1 MGEGIINYPGL
12 SIPGTIKSMP
22 VASGYSIK
30 RNQWV
35 SNLAVGT
42 VSLKGSLYY
51 YEPVYIG
58 DLSNNRFFIIYNK
71 SNSSGSSKKLQLD
84 LIQTYSNGTLSVL
97 STEELESSVSI
108 TRNVAGLHLSGDN
121 YVICYMTTY
130 KKVKHLAFNVD
141 NTINITTLHE
151 NKYRDSSNFK
161 GCYMIR
167 GAGPDEYYFAMLQG
181 NDSDGSSIGHGNGAS
196 IIGVV
201 EDLAEFD
208 EYTGSLGGFCLYNGI
223 LYFLFEGRNYDY
235 IITMNASSLS
245 IISKTQQ
252 SVYNPSGSS
261 SVDLGDGL
269 IFCGTYSSSVGMYNW
284 VVYDVKSNTIK
295 YSGAIPSFEPNVCF
309 HKYGDIT
316 YLSGI
321 SNTYDSGH
329 YIKIVNSA
337 GSVLVSKESQPLNA
351 STVNTNVNS
360 FTVKFENNFFS
371 VLFSSSND
379 GLSGPFDVNYY
390 PGIVGV
396 VPYSGSN
403 LVGIATSDGNVVV
416 DVKVPTIS

>member
-1 MGEGIINYPGL
+1 MGEGIINYPSL
-12 SIPGTIKSMP
+12 SIPGIIKSMP
-22 VASGYSIK
+22 VASGYSIQ

-35 SNLAVGT
+35 SNIATGT
-42 VSLKGSLYY
+42 ASLKGSLYY
-51 YEPVYIG
+51 YEPLYIG
-58 DLSNNRFFIIYNK
+58 DLSNNRFFVIYRK
-71 SNSSGSSKKLQLD
+71 SNRSGSSDKLQLD
-84 LIQTYSNGTLSVL
+84 LIQTYSNGTSSVL
-97 STEELESSVSI
+97 STQDLEPDHGGDEY
-108 TRNVAGLHLSGDN
+108 VAGLHLSGDN

-130 KKVKHLAFNVD
+130 KKVKHLAFNSD

-161 GCYMIR
+161 GCYITR

-181 NDSDGSSIGHGNGAS
+181 NQSDGSSIGHGNGAS
-196 IIGVV
+196 LINVV
-201 EDLAEFD
+201 EDLSQFD
-208 EYTGSLGGFCLYNGI
+208 EFVGNLGGFCLYNGN
-223 LYFLFEGRNYDY
+223 LYFLFQGRTNSYL
-235 IITMNASSLS
+235 ITMNASSLVVV
-245 IISKTQQ
+245 SKTAQ
-252 SVYNPSGSS
+252 SVYEPDGKV

-269 IFCGTYSSSVGMYNW
+269 IFCGSYVSSSSIYNW

-337 GSVLVSKESQPLNA
+337 GYVLVSKESQPLNA

>member
-12 SIPGTIKSMP
+12 SIPGIIKSMP
-22 VASGYSIK
+22 VASGYSIQ

-35 SNLAVGT
+35 SNIATGT
-42 VSLKGSLYY
+42 ASLKGSLYY
-51 YEPVYIG
+51 YEPLYIG
-58 DLSNNRFFIIYNK
+58 DLSNNRFFVIYNK
-71 SNSSGSSKKLQLD
+71 SNSSGSSDKLQLD
-84 LIQTYSNGTLSVL
+84 LIQAYSNGTSSVL
-97 STEELESSVSI
+97 STQELESSDEAKE
-108 TRNVAGLHLSGDN
+108 RVAGLHLSGDN

-130 KKVKHLAFNVD
+130 KKVKHLAFNID

-208 EYTGSLGGFCLYNGI
+208 EYTGSLGGFCLYNGN
-223 LYFLFEGRNYDY
+223 LYFLFKGTRSNY
-235 IITMNASSLS
+235 IITMNASSLG
-245 IISKTQQ
+245 IISKTAQ
-252 SVYNPSGSS
+252 SVYDPSGSL

-269 IFCGTYSSSVGMYNW
+269 IFCGSSYYAELFDW

-295 YSGAIPSFEPNVCF
+295 YSGAIASLSPRVCF
-309 HKYGDIT
+309 SRYGDIT
-316 YLSGI
+316 YISGI
-321 SNTYDSGH
+321 STYDSGQ
-329 YIKIVNSA
+329 YIKIVNS
-337 GSVLVSKESQPLNA
+337 GGYITVSKESQTLNA
-351 STVNTNVNS
+351 SSTDTISYS
-360 FTVKFENNFFS
+360 FTAKFETNFFS
-371 VLFSSSND
+371 VLYSTSD
-379 GLSGPFDVNYY
+379 GKSSGPFDISYY

-396 VPYSGSN
+396 VPYNGSN
-403 LVGIATSDGNVVV
+403 LVGISASSGNTVV
-416 DVKVPTIS
+416 DVRAPL